1 MLDPSTLL
9 VFATAAIVVLLIPG
23 PSVLYIVSQSVE
35 HGRRAGLL
43 AVLGVHIGTL
53 VHITAATVGLSA
65 LLVSSATLFDAVRLV
80 GAAYL
85 IVIGARAVLG
95 RGQTAGS
102 QVPAAREMRPGRIV
116 RRGILV
122 NVTNPKTALF
132 FFAFLPQFVRPG
144 DGPVALQMA
153 VLGLIF
159 LVLGL
164 ITDGTWALVSGSAA
178 GWVRARPTIGSTQ
191 RVVTGCIFIGLG
203 VATAM
208 GAGERR
214 Q

>member
-1 MLDPSTLL
+1 VPDPSTLL
-9 VFATAAIVVLLIPG
+9 VYATAAVLVLLIPG

-43 AVLGVHIGTL
+43 GVLGVHIGTL

-65 LLVSSATLFDAVRLV
+65 LLVSSATLFDAVRMI

-85 IVIGARAVLG
+85 IVLGVRAVLG
-95 RGQTAGS
+95 RGEARAQA
-102 QVPAAREMRPGRIV
+102 PAAREMRPGRIV

-153 VLGLIF
+153 VLGLTF

-164 ITDGTWALVSGSAA
+164 ITDGTWAIVSGSAA
-178 GWVRARPTIGSTQ
+178 GWVRARPAIGATQ

-203 VATAM
+203 VATAI

>member
-9 VFATAAIVVLLIPG
+9 VFATAAIVILLIPG

-35 HGRRAGLL
+35 HGRKAGLL
-43 AVLGVHIGTL
+43 AVLGVHLGTL

-65 LLVSSATLFDAVRLV
+65 LLVSSATLFDAVLV
-80 GAAYL
+80 GAGYL
-85 IVIGARAVLG
+85 IVLGVRAVLG
-95 RGQTAGS
+95 RGEATRSRA
-102 QVPAAREMRPGRIV
+102 PAAREMRPGRIV

-153 VLGLIF
+153 VLGLTF

-178 GWVRARPTIGSTQ
+178 GWVRARPAIGSTQ

>member
-9 VFATAAIVVLLIPG
+9 VFATAAIVILLIPG

-43 AVLGVHIGTL
+43 AVLGVHLGTL

-80 GAAYL
+80 GAGYL
-85 IVIGARAVLG
+85 IVLGVRAVLG
-95 RGQTAGS
+95 RGEATRSRA
-102 QVPAAREMRPGRIV
+102 PAAREMRPGRIV

-153 VLGLIF
+153 VLGLTF

-178 GWVRARPTIGSTQ
+178 GWVRARPAIGSTQ

>member
-43 AVLGVHIGTL
+43 AVVGVHIGTL

-95 RGQTAGS
+95 RGQAPS
-102 QVPAAREMRPGRIV
+102 LQAPAAREMRPGRIV
-116 RRGILV
+116 RWGILV

-153 VLGLIF
+153 VLGLTF

-178 GWVRARPTIGSTQ
+178 GWVRARPAIGSMQ
-191 RVVTGCIFIGLG
+191 RVITGCIFIGLG